1 MIHPVDGSIQRL
13 NNRSLVLILNPTFL
27 FLFFLGGG
35 GTGGTGVGLFEL
47 MSGSRKYLNKVFER
61 FLSCGI

>member
-1 MIHPVDGSIQRL
+1 MSAYQH
-13 NNRSLVLILNPTFL
+13 FL
-27 FLFFLGGG
+27 FLFFGGG
-35 GTGGTGVGLFEL
+35 GGRGDGGDGGGLFEL